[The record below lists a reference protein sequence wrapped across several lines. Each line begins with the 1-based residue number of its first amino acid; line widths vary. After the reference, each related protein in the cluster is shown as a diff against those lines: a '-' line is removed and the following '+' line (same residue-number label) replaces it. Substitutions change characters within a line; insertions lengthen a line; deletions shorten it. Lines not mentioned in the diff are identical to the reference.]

1 MCISHNEVH
10 IFFIFYL
17 GTRPRNC
24 ASKASTRA
32 VGKACLLAA
41 ATAAARHLTARSTPY
56 AAAPQKTK
64 TEHKQLRL
72 CFIEPALIKEA
83 LIKSRLTTWH
93 TSCLQIFRHLARK
106 LLEIRKYSCV
116 AFVQADKKSDGAICA
131 PDLISTSLKSLM

>member
-1 MCISHNEVH
+1 MKCT
-10 IFFIFYL
+10 FFYFL
-17 GTRPRNC
+17 FGDAPKKLRTQSKHPRRWQGGSFGSC
-24 ASKASTRA
+24 DRGGSTSYSPQHTICR
-32 VGKACLLAA
+32 
-41 ATAAARHLTARSTPY
+41 R
-56 AAAPQKTK
+56 PQKTK